1 MLKWPARKTETRPA
15 CRPRAIIENSVP
27 RGCLKPPSGRR
38 PRVARRPRWAEMGFY
53 SLARRPKMPPRRGG
67 AISSLDIAR
76 ADLWHGGISFLRPC
90 RVPYES
96 FFGLLSPG
104 PRSGDVGASSPARGR
119 HRAKSMHSLDIAS
132 EGHPHGRR
140 CPLAPGPGPYVGFL
154 GLLSPGASVVYF
166 YTIKMSRKTTQ
177 ISLRSQQYRPPKVGA
192 PPSLSCIVSVRNQRQ
207 GAAQS
212 PVNFNFIS

>member
-1 MLKWPARKTETRPA
+1 MRPPSWARPA
-15 CRPRAIIENSVP
+15 AASRDVPGAGKGRAP
-27 RGCLKPPSGRR
+27 LKKHVLG
-38 PRVARRPRWAEMGFY
+38 Y
-53 SLARRPKMPPRRGG
+53 GG
-67 AISSLDIAR
+67 SMHSLDIAR
-76 ADLWHGGISFLRPC
+76 ADLRRGGISSPRLC

-132 EGHPHGRR
+132 AGHPHGRR
-140 CPLAPGPGPYVGFL
+140 CPLAPARGRYVGFL

-177 ISLRSQQYRPPKVGA
+177 ISLRSQQYRPPKVGTL
-192 PPSLSCIVSVRNQRQ
+192 PSLSWIVSVRNQRQ